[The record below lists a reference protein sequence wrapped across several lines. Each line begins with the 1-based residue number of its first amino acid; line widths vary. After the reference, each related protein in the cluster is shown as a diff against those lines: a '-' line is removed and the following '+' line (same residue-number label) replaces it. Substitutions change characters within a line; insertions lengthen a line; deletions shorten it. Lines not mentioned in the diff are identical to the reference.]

1 MSRRIR
7 RYAGFASLVLTA
19 ASLSVPA
26 GPAGAAVASCAA
38 GKLVTSPSFDTF
50 DNLLGIAVV
59 SPRDAWAVGRYI
71 IPSTTGSPN
80 RALVE
85 HWNGSRWQLV
95 TVPQPKANKTLLDG
109 ITAVS
114 ATDIW
119 AVGYTLNAH
128 DEDQHTLIEHFDGT
142 SWSIEPG
149 SVPGILSGV
158 SAGTAGD
165 VWAVGV
171 IPATISTLA
180 KTLTEHWDGTRWQ
193 VVPSP
198 SPGKFGDSLGAVT
211 VAAPGDV
218 WAAGDAITSRF
229 DSSVAFTEHWNGTAW
244 STVPTPA
251 PVSSTDSELRAVAA
265 TGGNDVWA
273 AGLYQV
279 PSPQGTLSFTLT
291 EHWTGS
297 RWTIVSSPSPTGDD
311 LFSSL
316 AAVSPSDVWAVGG
329 SGTGSLIANWTGHA
343 WVQEP
348 APRLHHAVGGIDSVS
363 AASATDVW
371 AAGSDISLRDYSYHT
386 VIENI
391 CPG

>member
-1 MSRRIR
+1 VEQRKPIAVRPVPAAGPPGYIRRMSRTVS
-7 RYAGFASLVLTA
+7 RYAVVASLTLVSLLT
-19 ASLSVPA
+19 SV
-26 GPAGAAVASCAA
+26 GPAGAVASCAA
-38 GKLVTSPSFDTF
+38 AKLVASPSFDTF
-50 DNLLGIAVV
+50 DGLSGIAVV

-71 IPSTTGSPN
+71 IPSTTGSPS
-80 RALVE
+80 RALAE
-85 HWNGSRWQLV
+85 HWNGRRWQLV
-95 TVPQPKANKTLLDG
+95 TVPQPKANKTLLSA
-109 ITAVS
+109 IAAVS

-119 AVGYTLNAH
+119 AVGYTENAR

-142 SWSIEPG
+142 SWSIVPG
-149 SVPGILSGV
+149 SVHGILSGV

-171 IPATISTLA
+171 IPATLSTLA
-180 KTLTEHWDGTRWQ
+180 KTLTEHWDGTSWSR
-193 VVPSP
+193 VPMP
-198 SPGKFGDSLGAVT
+198 
-211 VAAPGDV
+211 APGQ
-218 WAAGDAITSRF
+218 A
-229 DSSVAFTEHWNGTAW
+229 
-244 STVPTPA
+244 
-251 PVSSTDSELRAVAA
+251 SELRAMAS
-265 TGGNDVWA
+265 TGSNDVWA

-279 PSPQGTLSFTLT
+279 PSPQGTLTFTLT

-297 RWTIVSSPSPTGDD
+297 RWAVAGSPSPTGDD
-311 LFSSL
+311 VFSGLS
-316 AAVSPSDVWAVGG
+316 AVSPSDVWAVGE

-348 APRLHHAVGGIDSVS
+348 APGLHRAVGGIDSVS